1 MNLKKFEF
9 SKLQK
14 TIVALFLILAM
25 AIPITALSTVS
36 AHDPTWQVPTFAYVQ
51 AVPNPI
57 GVGQTASI
65 YVWLANTY
73 ADALKTNDY
82 RFHNYKLTIT
92 APDGTTTSQTFANIM
107 DPTSNQFYSFTPTQ
121 IGTYSL
127 NFTYPGQAVNDYSH
141 LATSAYLN
149 DTYLP
154 STALSTLTVQETAI
168 STLDLLPLPTEYWTR
183 PIYGENYYWYSVSS
197 NWLGTGS
204 AGYGTGAAG
213 CNYPPGNAIGPET
226 SHVMW
231 TYPLDFGGIVGG
243 TIPQQASTNFEGSAY
258 SGRFTNTII
267 MNGYMYYTKPV
278 TFTGNTAGAFV
289 CQDLRTGKII
299 WSSTQIPPISFGYIY
314 NVDNPNQH
322 GTYPPILFTANFAQA
337 FDAYTG
343 CPLFNV
349 TAVPTGTLLPGPAG
363 EQLRLIL
370 SNNGNAT
377 NPILYLNQWDSS
389 RLWENVGNPWTSP
402 TTVVNSPTLYNY
414 STTTGASITATQAMY
429 ATVTEPAIGAVAG
442 KDPNLPATSNY
453 VIYGNVVNPNSLRYS
468 YDYNVS
474 LDWLNTITPVPTIV
488 AAWTGDMAILRS
500 GSAPSNTIQ
509 TPYTYFGVNL
519 NTSKGAIG
527 TKLWSNTL
535 QPPAGNLTVSYSGP
549 ASGTPTSG
557 VFAEFYKESMQFVG
571 YSMSTGQKLWGP
583 IGDQSQNQLM
593 YYNSGYNSG
602 GNEAGA
608 AYAYGRLYY
617 DGFGGVMSCYD
628 LQTGSLLWTYGNGG
642 AGNST
647 SSGFEVPGPYPM
659 TMYAIGNGII
669 YTTTTEH
676 TVEMPLYRGAT
687 QQAINA
693 TTGELIWSLNDVT
706 SEAGGP
712 GVALE
717 TGYIAD
723 GFSVTLNGYDN
734 QIYCVGRG
742 PSSTTV
748 TAPNL
753 AAAFDQSVVISG
765 TVMDLSSGTTQDA
778 QTAKFNNGVPVS
790 SDASMSDWMGYV
802 YQQKPLPTNFTGV
815 EVTINVVDS
824 NNNYRTIGT
833 TTTDAKGFYTLK
845 WTPDI
850 TGEYKVIAV
859 FAGNKGYWPSSA
871 EAAFAVDEAVTTA
884 TPVPTQAPSLADLY
898 FLPGIIAVIIA
909 IAVVGAV
916 LALLML
922 KKRP

>member
-1 MNLKKFEF
+1 MNLKT
-9 SKLQK
+9 K
-14 TIVALFLILAM
+14 TSAIAIAILLIISIGASMMLL
-25 AIPITALSTVS
+25 PTTS
-36 AHDPTWQVPTFAYVQ
+36 AHSPAWQVPTFAYVQ
-51 AVPNPI
+51 ALPNPI
-57 GVGQTASI
+57 GVGQTATV
-65 YVWLANTY
+65 YMWLANTY

-92 APDGTTTSQTFANIM
+92 APDGTVTTQSFANIM
-107 DPTSNQFYSFTPTQ
+107 DPTSNQPYRFTPTQ
-121 IGTYSL
+121 LGTYSF
-127 NFTYPGQAVNDYSH
+127 NFTYPGQAVNDNSH
-141 LATSAYLN
+141 LSTSAYID

-154 STALSTLTVQETAI
+154 STASTTLTVQQTAI
-168 STLDLLPLPTEYWTR
+168 TNVDLLPLPTEYWTR
-183 PIYGENYYWYSVSS
+183 PIYGENVNWYSISS
-197 NWLGTGS
+197 NWLGTGA

-213 CNYPPGNAIGPET
+213 GNVPPGNAIGPET

-243 TIPQQASTNFEGSAY
+243 TIPQPASTNFEGSAY

-278 TFTGNTAGAFV
+278 TFTGNTAGATV

-314 NVDNPNQH
+314 NVDDPNQH

-343 CPLFNV
+343 DPLFNV

-377 NPILYLNQWDSS
+377 NPILYLNQWNSS

-402 TTVVNSPTLYNY
+402 ITVVNSPTLYNY

-442 KDPNLPATSNY
+442 KDPNQPATNNY
-453 VIYGNVVNPNSLRYS
+453 VIYGNVVNSTSLRYS

-474 LDWLNTITPVPTIV
+474 LDWLNTITTVPTIV

-509 TPYTYFGVNL
+509 TPYTYYGINL
-519 NTSKGAIG
+519 NASKGAIG
-527 TKLWSNTL
+527 AKLWSNTL

-549 ASGTPTSG
+549 ASGTPTNG
-557 VFAEFYKESMQFVG
+557 VFVEFYKESMQFVG
-571 YSMSTGQKLWGP
+571 YSMATGAKLWGP
-583 IGDQSQNQLM
+583 SGDQSQNQLM

-602 GNEAGA
+602 GNENGA
-608 AYAYGRLYY
+608 AYAYGNIYY

-628 LQTGSLLWTYGNGG
+628 QQTGNLLWTYGNGG

-647 SSGFEVPGPYPM
+647 QSGFEVPGPYPM
-659 TMYAIGNGII
+659 SIYAIGNGIV

-676 TVEMPLYRGAT
+676 TVEMPIYRNAQ

-693 TTGELIWSLNDVT
+693 TTGQLIWILNDVT

-712 GVALE
+712 GAALD

-742 PSSTTV
+742 ASATTV
-748 TAPNL
+748 SAPDL
-753 AAAFDQSVVISG
+753 VAISGQSVIISG
-765 TVMDLSSGTTQDA
+765 TVMDISSGTTQDE
-778 QTAKFNNGVPVS
+778 QTARFHYGVPVS
-790 SDASMSDWMGYV
+790 SDVSMSDWMGYV

-815 EVTINVVDS
+815 DVMLSVVDS
-824 NNNYRTIGT
+824 NGNYRNIGSA
-833 TTTDAKGFYTLK
+833 TTDAHGFYSLQ
-845 WTPDI
+845 WMPDI
-850 TGEYKVIAV
+850 SGKYSVIAT
-859 FAGNKGYWPSSA
+859 FAGNKGYWSSSA
-871 EAAFAVDEAVTTA
+871 EAAFAVQEAAA
-884 TPVPTQAPSLADLY
+884 TPTPSPIPQQSVADQY
-898 FLPGIIAVIIA
+898 FLPAITGLFLAIIVSIILTLL
-909 IAVVGAV
+909 V
-916 LALLML
+916 LR
-922 KKRP
+922 KRP

>member
-1 MNLKKFEF
+1 MNLLK
-9 SKLQK
+9 SKSK
-14 TIVALFLILAM
+14 TSISIFAILL
-25 AIPITALSTVS
+25 ALSMTIPMVTISSTS
-36 AHDPTWQVPTFAYVQ
+36 AHAPEWQNSTFAFVQ
-51 AVPNPI
+51 AVPDPI
-57 GVGQTASI
+57 GVGQTATI
-65 YVWLANTY
+65 YMWLSNTY
-73 ADALKTNDY
+73 ADASKINDY

-92 APDGTTTSQTFANIM
+92 APDGSTETRTFTDIT
-107 DPTSNQFYSFTPTQ
+107 DPTSNQVYTFTPTQ
-121 IGTYSL
+121 VGTYSF

-141 LATSAYLN
+141 SPTSLYIN

-154 STALSTLTVQETAI
+154 STSSTTLTVQEEQIPT
-168 STLDLLPLPTEYWTR
+168 TDLVPLPIEYWAR
-183 PIYGENYYWYSVSS
+183 PIYAENIYWYTISS

-213 CNYPPGNAIGPET
+213 CNVPPGNAIGPQT

-243 TIPQQASTNFEGSAY
+243 TIPQPGATNFEGSAY

-278 TFTGNTAGAFV
+278 TFTGAASGATV

-299 WSSTQIPPISFGYIY
+299 WSSTAIPQLSFGYIY
-314 NVDNPNQH
+314 DVDNPNQH
-322 GTYPPILFTANFAQA
+322 GTYPPILFTSNFAQA

-349 TAVPTGTLLPGPAG
+349 TGVPTGTQVVGPKG

-370 SNNGNAT
+370 TNLGTAT
-377 NPILYLNQWDSS
+377 NPQMYLSQWNSS
-389 RLWENVGNPWTSP
+389 RLWENVANPWSP
-402 TTVVNSPTLYNY
+402 NSVINSPTLYNY

-429 ATVTEPAIGAVAG
+429 ASVPEPALGAVAG
-442 KDPNLPATSNY
+442 NDPTQPATKNY
-453 VIYGNVVNPNSLRYS
+453 VVYGNVVNANSLRYS
-468 YDYNVS
+468 YDWNVS
-474 LDWLNTITPVPTIV
+474 LDWLSTITPAPTIV
-488 AAWTGDMAILRS
+488 VAWAGDMMVARS
-500 GSAPSNTIQ
+500 GSTPSGTSQ
-509 TPYTYFGVNL
+509 TPYIYFGINL
-519 NTSKGAIG
+519 NASKGAIG
-527 TKLWSNTL
+527 AKLWSNTL
-535 QPPAGNLTVSYSGP
+535 QPPTGNITVSYSGP
-549 ASGTPTSG
+549 ANSIPTNG
-557 VFAEFYKESMQFVG
+557 VFVEFYKESMQFVG
-571 YSMSTGQKLWGP
+571 YSMATGQKLWGP
-583 IGDQSQNQLM
+583 VGDQSQAQLM

-602 GNEAGA
+602 GNENGA
-608 AYAYGRLYY
+608 AYAYGNLYY
-617 DGFGGVMSCYD
+617 DGFGGVMSCFD
-628 LQTGSLLWTYGNGG
+628 LQTGNLLWTYGNGG

-676 TVEMPLYRGAT
+676 TLQIPIYRNAQ

-693 TTGELIWSLNDVT
+693 TTGQLIWTLNEVT

-712 GVALE
+712 FAALD

-742 PSSTTV
+742 ASTTTV
-748 TAPNL
+748 SAPNL
-753 AAAFDQSVVISG
+753 AAASGQGVTISG
-765 TVMDLSSGTTQDA
+765 TVMDVSTGTTQDEQSA
-778 QTAKFNNGVPVS
+778 RFASGVPVS

-815 EVTINVVDS
+815 EVTINVIDANS
-824 NNNYRTIGT
+824 NYRTIDT
-833 TTTDAKGFYTLK
+833 TTTDAKGFYSLQ

-850 TGEYKVIAV
+850 SGAYRVIAT
-859 FAGNKGYWPSSA
+859 FAGTNGYWPSSA
-871 EAAFAVDEAVTTA
+871 ETAFSVDQPVATA
-884 TPVPTQAPSLADLY
+884 TPQPTAALSMADLY
-898 FLPGIIAVIIA
+898 FVPGIIGVIIA
-909 IAVVGAV
+909 IIVVGLV
-916 LALLML
+916 LALLLL